1 MGIMSSLRRRAA
13 AVAAAVCAGVLALT
27 GCTAFN
33 NSDDGTADGNGTSA
47 TTQTFQPSG
56 GKPTATLSIASG
68 SENKEVAVAIQKAAD
83 QSNVAVTMHYMGSL
97 EIMNALKAGGQ
108 DHDAVWPASSMWI
121 SMGDTKHIVK
131 DAASTSTT
139 PIVFGIAKSKAV
151 KLGWAD
157 DTGATKPVSTADI
170 LAAVSDGKLTFSMT
184 SATVIDSALNVYQTA
199 LRKPSWTIWVV
210 DYSGSMSGEG
220 KNGVVKGLNAAL
232 DPDQAKKS
240 YIEPASGDVNI
251 LIPFET
257 EAHRPVKATGTSTS
271 DLLHEADATDASG
284 GTDIYEGLLSALD
297 ELPSES
303 EASQY
308 TTAIVLMTDGRS
320 NSDHQ
325 DEFESAYKSRG
336 RDLPIFSIMFGDADP
351 SQLKSLATLSNAKV
365 FDGRR
370 RPRRRL
376 PPSQGLQLML
386 QVICGFVVGLLLA
399 GLGFGLVG
407 GGVPGL
413 IVAVVLAALGYIA
426 ASTLTEPERRIGKM
440 LVSALPNGQKTAD
453 TIDAANARLNSIA
466 MLTKQVRDP
475 AVKAEANDFIAATK
489 DLVQY
494 VTRDTSAYPTLR
506 HYITVYGEQTEKLL
520 RSYVDVESSGARD
533 QIATARIETIEAL
546 QVLEQAAAGELSRA
560 VSAKTLGIT
569 ADSDAIQ
576 RLARMDGYDD
586 VAPSPVPSSAADEGR
601 HAPSQTPSGGPA
613 HQSDQKT
620 DAQ

>member
-1 MGIMSSLRRRAA
+1 M
-13 AVAAAVCAGVLALT
+13 LALT

-157 DTGATKPVSTADI
+157 DTGAAKPVSTADI
-170 LAAVSDGKLTFSMT
+170 LAA
-184 SATVIDSALNVYQTA
+184 VIDSALNVYQTA

-365 FDGRR
+365 FDGR
-370 RPRRRL
+370 
-376 PPSQGLQLML
+376 SGD
-386 QVICGFVVGLLLA
+386 
-399 GLGFGLVG
+399 
-407 GGVPGL
+407 
-413 IVAVVLAALGYIA
+413 LAAVF
-426 ASTLTEPERRIGKM
+426 R
-440 LVSALPNGQKTAD
+440 
-453 TIDAANARLNSIA
+453 
-466 MLTKQVRDP
+466 QV
-475 AVKAEANDFIAATK
+475 KGFN
-489 DLVQY
+489 
-494 VTRDTSAYPTLR
+494 
-506 HYITVYGEQTEKLL
+506 
-520 RSYVDVESSGARD
+520 
-533 QIATARIETIEAL
+533 
-546 QVLEQAAAGELSRA
+546 
-560 VSAKTLGIT
+560 
-569 ADSDAIQ
+569 
-576 RLARMDGYDD
+576 
-586 VAPSPVPSSAADEGR
+586 
-601 HAPSQTPSGGPA
+601 
-613 HQSDQKT
+613 
-620 DAQ
+620 

>member
-1 MGIMSSLRRRAA
+1 M
-13 AVAAAVCAGVLALT
+13 LALT

>member
-1 MGIMSSLRRRAA
+1 MSSLRRRAA

-336 RDLPIFSIMFGDADP
+336 RDLPIFSIMFDDADP

-586 VAPSPVPSSAADEGR
+586 VAPSPVLSSAADEGR

>member
-1 MGIMSSLRRRAA
+1 M
-13 AVAAAVCAGVLALT
+13 LALT

-151 KLGWAD
+151 
-157 DTGATKPVSTADI
+157 
-170 LAAVSDGKLTFSMT
+170 KLTFSMT

-365 FDGRR
+365 FDGR
-370 RPRRRL
+370 
-376 PPSQGLQLML
+376 SGD
-386 QVICGFVVGLLLA
+386 
-399 GLGFGLVG
+399 
-407 GGVPGL
+407 
-413 IVAVVLAALGYIA
+413 LAAVF
-426 ASTLTEPERRIGKM
+426 R
-440 LVSALPNGQKTAD
+440 
-453 TIDAANARLNSIA
+453 
-466 MLTKQVRDP
+466 
-475 AVKAEANDFIAATK
+475 
-489 DLVQY
+489 
-494 VTRDTSAYPTLR
+494 
-506 HYITVYGEQTEKLL
+506 
-520 RSYVDVESSGARD
+520 
-533 QIATARIETIEAL
+533 
-546 QVLEQAAAGELSRA
+546 QAKGFN
-560 VSAKTLGIT
+560 
-569 ADSDAIQ
+569 
-576 RLARMDGYDD
+576 
-586 VAPSPVPSSAADEGR
+586 
-601 HAPSQTPSGGPA
+601 
-613 HQSDQKT
+613 
-620 DAQ
+620 

>member
-13 AVAAAVCAGVLALT
+13 AVAAAACAGVLALT

-157 DTGATKPVSTADI
+157 DTGAAKPVSTADI

-520 RSYVDVESSGARD
+520 CSYVDVESSGARD
-533 QIATARIETIEAL
+533 QIATVRIETIEAL
-546 QVLEQAAAGELSRA
+546 QVLEQTAAGELSRA

>member
-336 RDLPIFSIMFGDADP
+336 RDLPIFSIMFDDADP

-586 VAPSPVPSSAADEGR
+586 VAPSPVLSSAADEGR

>member
-1 MGIMSSLRRRAA
+1 
-13 AVAAAVCAGVLALT
+13 
-27 GCTAFN
+27 
-33 NSDDGTADGNGTSA
+33 
-47 TTQTFQPSG
+47 
-56 GKPTATLSIASG
+56 
-68 SENKEVAVAIQKAAD
+68 
-83 QSNVAVTMHYMGSL
+83 
-97 EIMNALKAGGQ
+97 
-108 DHDAVWPASSMWI
+108 
-121 SMGDTKHIVK
+121 
-131 DAASTSTT
+131 
-139 PIVFGIAKSKAV
+139 
-151 KLGWAD
+151 
-157 DTGATKPVSTADI
+157 
-170 LAAVSDGKLTFSMT
+170 
-184 SATVIDSALNVYQTA
+184 
-199 LRKPSWTIWVV
+199 
-210 DYSGSMSGEG
+210 
-220 KNGVVKGLNAAL
+220 
-232 DPDQAKKS
+232 
-240 YIEPASGDVNI
+240 
-251 LIPFET
+251 
-257 EAHRPVKATGTSTS
+257 
-271 DLLHEADATDASG
+271 
-284 GTDIYEGLLSALD
+284 
-297 ELPSES
+297 
-303 EASQY
+303 
-308 TTAIVLMTDGRS
+308 
-320 NSDHQ
+320 
-325 DEFESAYKSRG
+325 
-336 RDLPIFSIMFGDADP
+336 
-351 SQLKSLATLSNAKV
+351 
-365 FDGRR
+365 
-370 RPRRRL
+370 
-376 PPSQGLQLML
+376 ML

-533 QIATARIETIEAL
+533 QIATVRIETIEAL
-546 QVLEQAAAGELSRA
+546 QVLEQTAAGELS
-560 VSAKTLGIT
+560 
-569 ADSDAIQ
+569 

>member
-1 MGIMSSLRRRAA
+1 MSSLRRRAA
-13 AVAAAVCAGVLALT
+13 AVAAAACAGVLALT

-157 DTGATKPVSTADI
+157 DTGAAKPVSTADI

-533 QIATARIETIEAL
+533 QIATVRIETIEAL
-546 QVLEQAAAGELSRA
+546 QVLEQTAAGELSRA

>member
-139 PIVFGIAKSKAV
+139 P
-151 KLGWAD
+151 
-157 DTGATKPVSTADI
+157 
-170 LAAVSDGKLTFSMT
+170 
-184 SATVIDSALNVYQTA
+184 IDSALNVYQTA

-365 FDGRR
+365 FDGR
-370 RPRRRL
+370 
-376 PPSQGLQLML
+376 SGD
-386 QVICGFVVGLLLA
+386 
-399 GLGFGLVG
+399 
-407 GGVPGL
+407 
-413 IVAVVLAALGYIA
+413 LAAVF
-426 ASTLTEPERRIGKM
+426 R
-440 LVSALPNGQKTAD
+440 
-453 TIDAANARLNSIA
+453 
-466 MLTKQVRDP
+466 QV
-475 AVKAEANDFIAATK
+475 KGFN
-489 DLVQY
+489 
-494 VTRDTSAYPTLR
+494 
-506 HYITVYGEQTEKLL
+506 
-520 RSYVDVESSGARD
+520 
-533 QIATARIETIEAL
+533 
-546 QVLEQAAAGELSRA
+546 
-560 VSAKTLGIT
+560 
-569 ADSDAIQ
+569 
-576 RLARMDGYDD
+576 
-586 VAPSPVPSSAADEGR
+586 
-601 HAPSQTPSGGPA
+601 
-613 HQSDQKT
+613 
-620 DAQ
+620 

>member
-13 AVAAAVCAGVLALT
+13 VVAAAVCAGVLALT

-151 KLGWAD
+151 KLGWTD

-240 YIEPASGDVNI
+240 YIEPASG
-251 LIPFET
+251 
-257 EAHRPVKATGTSTS
+257 
-271 DLLHEADATDASG
+271 

-365 FDGRR
+365 FDGR
-370 RPRRRL
+370 
-376 PPSQGLQLML
+376 SGD
-386 QVICGFVVGLLLA
+386 
-399 GLGFGLVG
+399 
-407 GGVPGL
+407 
-413 IVAVVLAALGYIA
+413 LAAVF
-426 ASTLTEPERRIGKM
+426 R
-440 LVSALPNGQKTAD
+440 
-453 TIDAANARLNSIA
+453 
-466 MLTKQVRDP
+466 QV
-475 AVKAEANDFIAATK
+475 KGFN
-489 DLVQY
+489 
-494 VTRDTSAYPTLR
+494 
-506 HYITVYGEQTEKLL
+506 
-520 RSYVDVESSGARD
+520 
-533 QIATARIETIEAL
+533 
-546 QVLEQAAAGELSRA
+546 
-560 VSAKTLGIT
+560 
-569 ADSDAIQ
+569 
-576 RLARMDGYDD
+576 
-586 VAPSPVPSSAADEGR
+586 
-601 HAPSQTPSGGPA
+601 
-613 HQSDQKT
+613 
-620 DAQ
+620 

>member
-1 MGIMSSLRRRAA
+1 M
-13 AVAAAVCAGVLALT
+13 LALT

-139 PIVFGIAKSKAV
+139 PIVF
-151 KLGWAD
+151 
-157 DTGATKPVSTADI
+157 
-170 LAAVSDGKLTFSMT
+170 
-184 SATVIDSALNVYQTA
+184 NVYQTA

-365 FDGRR
+365 FDGR
-370 RPRRRL
+370 
-376 PPSQGLQLML
+376 SGD
-386 QVICGFVVGLLLA
+386 
-399 GLGFGLVG
+399 
-407 GGVPGL
+407 
-413 IVAVVLAALGYIA
+413 LAAVF
-426 ASTLTEPERRIGKM
+426 R
-440 LVSALPNGQKTAD
+440 
-453 TIDAANARLNSIA
+453 
-466 MLTKQVRDP
+466 QV
-475 AVKAEANDFIAATK
+475 KGFN
-489 DLVQY
+489 
-494 VTRDTSAYPTLR
+494 
-506 HYITVYGEQTEKLL
+506 
-520 RSYVDVESSGARD
+520 
-533 QIATARIETIEAL
+533 
-546 QVLEQAAAGELSRA
+546 
-560 VSAKTLGIT
+560 
-569 ADSDAIQ
+569 
-576 RLARMDGYDD
+576 
-586 VAPSPVPSSAADEGR
+586 
-601 HAPSQTPSGGPA
+601 
-613 HQSDQKT
+613 
-620 DAQ
+620 

>member
-1 MGIMSSLRRRAA
+1 MSSLRRRAA
-13 AVAAAVCAGVLALT
+13 VVAAAVCAGALALT

-83 QSNVAVTMHYMGSL
+83 QSNVAVTMHYIGSL

-131 DAASTSTT
+131 DAA
-139 PIVFGIAKSKAV
+139 
-151 KLGWAD
+151 
-157 DTGATKPVSTADI
+157 
-170 LAAVSDGKLTFSMT
+170 SDGKLTFSMT

-365 FDGRR
+365 FDGR
-370 RPRRRL
+370 
-376 PPSQGLQLML
+376 SGD
-386 QVICGFVVGLLLA
+386 
-399 GLGFGLVG
+399 
-407 GGVPGL
+407 
-413 IVAVVLAALGYIA
+413 LAAVF
-426 ASTLTEPERRIGKM
+426 R
-440 LVSALPNGQKTAD
+440 
-453 TIDAANARLNSIA
+453 
-466 MLTKQVRDP
+466 QV
-475 AVKAEANDFIAATK
+475 KGFN
-489 DLVQY
+489 
-494 VTRDTSAYPTLR
+494 
-506 HYITVYGEQTEKLL
+506 
-520 RSYVDVESSGARD
+520 
-533 QIATARIETIEAL
+533 
-546 QVLEQAAAGELSRA
+546 
-560 VSAKTLGIT
+560 
-569 ADSDAIQ
+569 
-576 RLARMDGYDD
+576 
-586 VAPSPVPSSAADEGR
+586 
-601 HAPSQTPSGGPA
+601 
-613 HQSDQKT
+613 
-620 DAQ
+620 

>member
-1 MGIMSSLRRRAA
+1 M
-13 AVAAAVCAGVLALT
+13 LALT

-240 YIEPASGDVNI
+240 YIEPASG
-251 LIPFET
+251 
-257 EAHRPVKATGTSTS
+257 
-271 DLLHEADATDASG
+271 
-284 GTDIYEGLLSALD
+284 GTDIYEGLLSAFD

-365 FDGRR
+365 FDGR
-370 RPRRRL
+370 
-376 PPSQGLQLML
+376 SGD
-386 QVICGFVVGLLLA
+386 
-399 GLGFGLVG
+399 
-407 GGVPGL
+407 
-413 IVAVVLAALGYIA
+413 LAAVF
-426 ASTLTEPERRIGKM
+426 R
-440 LVSALPNGQKTAD
+440 
-453 TIDAANARLNSIA
+453 
-466 MLTKQVRDP
+466 QV
-475 AVKAEANDFIAATK
+475 KGFN
-489 DLVQY
+489 
-494 VTRDTSAYPTLR
+494 
-506 HYITVYGEQTEKLL
+506 
-520 RSYVDVESSGARD
+520 
-533 QIATARIETIEAL
+533 
-546 QVLEQAAAGELSRA
+546 
-560 VSAKTLGIT
+560 
-569 ADSDAIQ
+569 
-576 RLARMDGYDD
+576 
-586 VAPSPVPSSAADEGR
+586 
-601 HAPSQTPSGGPA
+601 
-613 HQSDQKT
+613 
-620 DAQ
+620 